1 MTYQFEISNSV
12 IYSANCHC
20 HLKQCSWEL
29 NVISFE
35 CRATIWSLE
44 INYTLNL
51 DFSFSLSIFG
61 WICSHTCKREKKRSY
76 CFWIS
81 NEWALNHANPVQLLD
96 LRVVWV
102 HLYRNKFGL
111 KCVRFRLCASLFC
124 WMQEV
129 FFLFSWWF
137 YGDLV
142 GDAADFNSWIIQM
155 ALISS
160 APCISFTH
168 MSASQTC

>member
-129 FFLFSWWF
+129 FFIQ
-137 YGDLV
+137 LV
-142 GDAADFNSWIIQM
+142 ILWRFVWRCGRFQFMNYPNGVNFICAVCFIHPYVS
-155 ALISS
+155 
-160 APCISFTH
+160 
-168 MSASQTC
+168 